1 MQNEKTEDQY
11 MLLKEALTT
20 LLYSKG
26 FSLDYFNDDY
36 FCIGNEEISINC
48 HHSHVEII
56 FHHLD
61 DEVKSHHDY
70 QDTFVALAGNFNKSS
85 HHSLMLAYAMSPSL

>member
-11 MLLKEALTT
+11 MLQKEALTT
-20 LLYSKG
+20 LLYSMG
-26 FSLDYFNDDY
+26 FSLCEYNDDY
-36 FCIGNEEISINC
+36 LCIGTEEISINC
-48 HHSHVEII
+48 HYSNVEII

-85 HHSLMLAYAMSPSL
+85 HPSLMLAYAMSPSL